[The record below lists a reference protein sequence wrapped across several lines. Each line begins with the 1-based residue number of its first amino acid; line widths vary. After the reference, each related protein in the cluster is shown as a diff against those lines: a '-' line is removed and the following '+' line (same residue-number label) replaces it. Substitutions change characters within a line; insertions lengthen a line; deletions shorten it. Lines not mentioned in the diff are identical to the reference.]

1 MKYLVT
7 GGTGM
12 VGRHLQQIKPEWRYL
27 SSTDCDLT
35 DERAVDTL
43 LEKENPDGIIHLA
56 AKVGGILQN
65 MAQPADF
72 YDQNIK
78 MNSNILIAARKHGI
92 KNFLAILSTC
102 MYPDVVE
109 NYPMTEEDVHLGPPA
124 QANFS
129 YAYTKRCM
137 AVQIE
142 AYKKQDELNYNYL
155 IPCNLYGEHDNF
167 SDSNKSHFI
176 TALIQKIMEAEESGN
191 TYITLFGSGRPMRQ
205 FMHAGDLAR
214 VIARVVDENIKVSFN
229 VAPPNQNYSIN
240 EMARMSLKVLAHEHW
255 EIQYDADKP
264 DGQFRKDVSCQ
275 KMVEHLGEFEFTPLE
290 QGVLKVYNNI
300 KTERIKRGL

>member
-7 GGTGM
+7 GGSGM
-12 VGRHLQQIKPEWRYL
+12 VGQHLQQIKPEWVYL
-27 SSTDCDLT
+27 SSKDCDLT
-35 DERAVDTL
+35 DESAVSTL
-43 LEKENPDGIIHLA
+43 IAKEQPDGIIHLA

-72 YDQNIK
+72 YDQNIQ
-78 MNSNILIAARKHGI
+78 MNSNVLIAARKNGI

-109 NYPMTEEDVHLGPPA
+109 SYPMTEEDVHLGPPA

-142 AYKKQDELNYNYL
+142 AYNKQDNLNYNYL

-167 SDSNKSHFI
+167 SDSSKSHFI
-176 TALIQKIMEAEESGN
+176 TALIQKIMEAEDSGKA
-191 TYITLFGSGRPMRQ
+191 YISLFGSGRPMRQ

-214 VIARVVDENIKVSFN
+214 VIARVVDEDIKASFN
-229 VAPPNQNYSIN
+229 VAPPNQNYSID

-255 EIQYDADKP
+255 DIHYDANKP

-275 KMVEHLGEFEFTPLE
+275 KMMDHLGQFEFTPLE

-300 KTERIKRGL
+300 KAARVKEEI